1 MTDPILNLIASCLG
15 SLLGVTIGEFIFIPY
30 LKKKINK

>member
-1 MTDPILNLIASCLG
+1 MNDPILNLIATYLG
-15 SLLGVTIGEFIFIPY
+15 AALGCFSAEFYLIPY

>member
-1 MTDPILNLIASCLG
+1 MNDPISYALAACLG